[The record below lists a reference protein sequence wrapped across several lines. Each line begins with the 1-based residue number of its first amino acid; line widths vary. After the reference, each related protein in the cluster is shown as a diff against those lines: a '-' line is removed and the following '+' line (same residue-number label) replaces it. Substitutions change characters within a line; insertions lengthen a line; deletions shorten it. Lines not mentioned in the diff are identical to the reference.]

1 MKQFKKI
8 NYSIKRRKMACM
20 KFEVIVDHCNMKS
33 ESACVLCGNANG
45 SASFLW
51 NEELYYYQSF
61 PYVL

>member
-1 MKQFKKI
+1 
-8 NYSIKRRKMACM
+8 MACM

-45 SASFLW
+45 SASFWW